1 MEEAWVQLTED
12 EKPDF
17 RVRDYK
23 QDAFALCPLTGCDCL
38 TTCMWM
44 RPTGFGE
51 PKCAVMVIADELCNI
66 YAESRKRGVVN
77 E

>member
-1 MEEAWVQLTED
+1 MEEAWVKLTED

-23 QDAFALCPLTGCDCL
+23 QDAFALCPLTDDCCL

-51 PKCAVMVIADELCNI
+51 PKCAAMVIADELCNI
-66 YAESRKRGVVN
+66 HAELRKRGGSHA
-77 E
+77 